1 MIGTET
7 ANSVQITWHIANDDI
22 VCGIVTYH
30 VMIIVTD
37 DERLIK
43 QDTTRNTIYTFDG
56 LSPQTAYT
64 IFVYGS
70 NPAGNGETAV
80 IKVRTPETESSKSLY
95 VCTYYV
101 CMHITYVCSRYV

>member
-7 ANSVQITWHIANDDI
+7 ANSVQITWHIDL
-22 VCGIVTYH
+22 VCGIMTYH

-43 QDTTRNTIYTFDG
+43 QDTTRNMIYTFDG
-56 LSPQTAYT
+56 LSPRTAYT

-70 NPAGNGETAV
+70 NPAGNGEIAV
-80 IKVRTPETESSKSLY
+80 IS
-95 VCTYYV
+95 
-101 CMHITYVCSRYV
+101 II

>member
-1 MIGTET
+1 M
-7 ANSVQITWHIANDDI
+7 NDAYIYDL

-56 LSPQTAYT
+56 LSPQTSYT
-64 IFVYGS
+64 ISVYGS
-70 NPAGNGETAV
+70 NPAGDGDTAV
-80 IKVRTPETESSKSLY
+80 IKIRTLESDSKSLY
-95 VCTYYV
+95 VR
-101 CMHITYVCSRYV
+101 M